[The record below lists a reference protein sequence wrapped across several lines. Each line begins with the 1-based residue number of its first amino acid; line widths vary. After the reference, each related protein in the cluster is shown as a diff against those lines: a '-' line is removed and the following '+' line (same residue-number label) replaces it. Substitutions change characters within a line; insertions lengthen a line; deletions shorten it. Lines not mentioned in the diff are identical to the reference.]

1 MHELAPVLLVG
12 LIVVALA
19 FDFLNGL
26 HDAANS
32 IATVVATRLL
42 SPVMAVGF
50 AAFFNFAA
58 YFLALQWPQLHKVA
72 DTIGKGL
79 IDKDLVTPAVVFG
92 ALVGAMFWNVVTWLK
107 GIPSSSSHALVGGL
121 IGAGVA
127 HAGIAGVQWNGLNKT
142 LIAIV
147 LSPTLGLILTM
158 AIMLVTSWMGVRASA
173 RGSERT
179 FRGLHLVSAGA
190 YSLGHGLN
198 DAQKTMGIIT
208 VLLYST
214 GYLHGDFQVPH
225 WVALSCYVAIG
236 LGTLTG
242 GWRIIETMG
251 TRITKLNQHQGFSAS
266 TGGSIMLFAASWFG
280 IPVSTTHT
288 ITGCVI
294 GAGAARR
301 ASAVRWGVA
310 RSVMIAWIITIPASA
325 IVAALF
331 YYLISGYGA
340 RALLAAAVI
349 ALFFFAAAA
358 WREFKLHNEG
368 RGKFAAWIAAIGFL
382 TAAGIVAYG
391 VFN

>member
-1 MHELAPVLLVG
+1 MSHLALPLLIG
-12 LIVVALA
+12 LIAVALA

-32 IATVVATRLL
+32 IATVVGTRLL
-42 SPVMAVGF
+42 RPVWAVGF

-58 YFLALQWPQLHKVA
+58 YFLALKWPSLHNVA

-79 IDKDLVTPAVVFG
+79 INKDLVTPAVVFG
-92 ALVGAMFWNVVTWLK
+92 ALVGAMFWNVVTWVK

-127 HAGIAGVQWNGLNKT
+127 HAGFPSIQWIGLNKT

-147 LSPTLGLILTM
+147 LSPVLGLIVTM
-158 AIMLVTSWMGVRASA
+158 AIMLLTSWLGVRASA
-173 RGSERT
+173 RGAERT
-179 FRGLHLVSAGA
+179 FRGLHLFSAGA

-214 GYLHGDFQVPH
+214 GYLHGHFAVPN
-225 WVALSCYVAIG
+225 WVALSCYIAMGV
-236 LGTLTG
+236 GTLTG

-266 TGGSIMLFAASWFG
+266 MGGSIMLFAASYLG

-288 ITGCVI
+288 IAGCVI
-294 GAGAARR
+294 GAGTARR
-301 ASAVRWGVA
+301 ASAVRWGLAGNVA
-310 RSVMIAWIITIPASA
+310 IAWVITIPASA
-325 IVAALF
+325 TVAALF
-331 YYLISGYGA
+331 YWLISGLFLRVA
-340 RALLAAAVI
+340 IAVAVI
-349 ALFFFAAAA
+349 A
-358 WREFKLHNEG
+358 
-368 RGKFAAWIAAIGFL
+368 FL
-382 TAAGIVAYG
+382 VYSARQWSVQS
-391 VFN
+391 

>member
-1 MHELAPVLLVG
+1 MYELALPLLVG

-32 IATVVATRLL
+32 IATVVGTRLIG
-42 SPVMAVGF
+42 PVGAVGF

-58 YFLALQWPQLHKVA
+58 YFLALQWPALHKVA

-79 IDKDLVTPAVVFG
+79 VDKDLITPSVIFA
-92 ALVGAMFWNVVTWLK
+92 ALIGAMFWNIVTWLK

-121 IGAGVA
+121 VGAGVA
-127 HAGIAGVQWNGLNKT
+127 HAGFGSIQWAGLNKT
-142 LIAIV
+142 LIAIP
-147 LSPTLGLILTM
+147 LSPLLGLILTM
-158 AIMLVTSWMGVRASA
+158 LIMLVTSWLGVRATA
-173 RGSERT
+173 RGAERT
-179 FRGLHLVSAGA
+179 FRALHLVSAGA

-214 GYLHGDFQVPH
+214 GYLHGEFHVPH

-236 LGTLTG
+236 LGTLSG

-251 TRITKLNQHQGFSAS
+251 TRITKLSQHQGFSAS
-266 TGGSIMLFAASWFG
+266 AGGSVMLFAASFLG

-310 RSVMIAWIITIPASA
+310 GNVMIAWIITIPASA
-325 IVAALF
+325 AVAALF
-331 YYLISGYGA
+331 YELTT
-340 RALLAAAVI
+340 
-349 ALFFFAAAA
+349 LFP
-358 WREFKLHNEG
+358 
-368 RGKFAAWIAAIGFL
+368 
-382 TAAGIVAYG
+382 
-391 VFN
+391 

>member
-1 MHELAPVLLVG
+1 MHELALPLLIG
-12 LIVVALA
+12 LIFLALA

-42 SPVMAVGF
+42 GPVQAVAF

-58 YFLALQWPQLHKVA
+58 YFLMLAFPSLHKVA

-121 IGAGVA
+121 LGSGVA
-127 HAGIAGVQWNGLNKT
+127 HSGLTGIQWTGLNKT
-142 LIAIV
+142 LTAIV
-147 LSPTLGLILTM
+147 LSPTLGMILSM
-158 AIMLVTSWMGVRASA
+158 AIMLATSWLFLRASA
-173 RGSERT
+173 GRAERS
-179 FRGLHLVSAGA
+179 FRVLHLISSAG

-214 GYLHGDFQVPH
+214 GYLSGDFEVPH
-225 WVALSCYVAIG
+225 WVAVSCYVAIG
-236 LGTLTG
+236 LGTLMG
-242 GWRIIETMG
+242 GWKIIETMG
-251 TRITKLNQHQGFSAS
+251 SRITKLSQHQGFSAS
-266 TGGSIMLFAASWFG
+266 TGGSIMLFTASALG

-288 ITGCVI
+288 ITGCII
-294 GAGAARR
+294 GAGVARR

-310 RSVMIAWIITIPASA
+310 GNVVAAWVITIPASA
-325 IVAALF
+325 AVGALF
-331 YYLISGYGA
+331 YGLTT
-340 RALLAAAVI
+340 
-349 ALFFFAAAA
+349 LF
-358 WREFKLHNEG
+358 
-368 RGKFAAWIAAIGFL
+368 
-382 TAAGIVAYG
+382 
-391 VFN
+391 

>member
-1 MHELAPVLLVG
+1 MHELALPLLVG
-12 LIVVALA
+12 LIVLALA
-19 FDFLNGL
+19 FDYLNGL

-42 SPVMAVGF
+42 RPVQAVAF

-58 YFLALQWPQLHKVA
+58 YFLTLAFPALHKVA

-79 IDKDLVTPAVVFG
+79 IDKDLVTPGVIFG

-121 IGAGVA
+121 IGSGVA
-127 HAGIAGVQWNGLNKT
+127 HAGLTGVQWTGLNKT

-147 LSPTLGLILTM
+147 LSPTLGMLLSM
-158 AIMLVTSWMGVRASA
+158 LIMLATSWMAVRATA
-173 RGSERT
+173 GGAERT
-179 FRGLHLVSAGA
+179 FRGLHLLSSAA

-214 GYLHGDFQVPH
+214 GYLHGGFEVPH
-225 WVALSCYVAIG
+225 WVAISCYVAIG

-251 TRITKLNQHQGFSAS
+251 SRITKLSQHQGFSAS
-266 TGGSIMLFAASWFG
+266 LGGSVMLFLASGLG

-294 GAGAARR
+294 GAGVARR

-310 RSVMIAWIITIPASA
+310 GNVVAAWVITIPASA
-325 IVAALF
+325 AVGAIFYGLTTLF
-331 YYLISGYGA
+331 
-340 RALLAAAVI
+340 
-349 ALFFFAAAA
+349 
-358 WREFKLHNEG
+358 
-368 RGKFAAWIAAIGFL
+368 
-382 TAAGIVAYG
+382 
-391 VFN
+391 